1 MKITHIEHDDDA
13 LHAAFSVMKELR
25 PHLDDPAGFA
35 ARIRHQR
42 AQGYRLLAAYREQ
55 TIVGVAGYRQQDNL
69 LYGRF
74 VYVDDLVVAHTLQRA
89 HIGSGLLQD
98 VRNEA
103 MHLHCDHLVLDT
115 GLHMALA
122 QRFYFRQ
129 GLLARGMHFVEPLA
143 TPHDMPHDDATLATD
158 EHPTAHPHS
167 RVSTA

>member
-55 TIVGVAGYRQQDNL
+55 TIVGVAGYRQLDNL

-89 HIGSGLLQD
+89 HIGSRLLQA

-143 TPHDMPHDDATLATD
+143 TPHATAMLAAA
-158 EHPTAHPHS
+158 EPVTAHPHS